1 MATLQMTV
9 FGFLFSIVLCCV
21 VKVMCLLGYGEP
33 NVITAEG
40 ETYLGWWLM
49 LFFTTGFA
57 GTLAG
62 MVIDTVATA
71 YKWAR
76 G

>member
-9 FGFLFSIVLCCV
+9 FGFLFSIVLCSIM
-21 VKVMCLLGYGEP
+21 KVSFMLGYGEP

-62 MVIDTVATA
+62 MVIDTVATI
-71 YKWAR
+71 YNWAR
-76 G
+76 S